1 METTTPAELLDL
13 KARID
18 QWHETR
24 KYKRERMPAELRQ
37 ATVNISRR
45 YPGTL
50 VRRVLKLDPWRLHE
64 PATKKITHP
73 ARSRQQQTAF
83 FQLPTTALA
92 PEPLSAGLSAEHCR
106 LQIERRDGS
115 RLTLTM
121 PSLDLLSMRQ
131 LCADFLSGR
140 KQ

>member
-1 METTTPAELLDL
+1 METTTPTELLDL

-18 QWHETR
+18 QWRETR

-37 ATVNISRR
+37 ATVNICRR

-50 VRRVLKLDPWRLHE
+50 VRKVLKLDPWRLHE
-64 PATKKITHP
+64 PATKKSTHP
-73 ARSRQQQTAF
+73 PRRRHQQTAF

-92 PEPLSAGLSAEHCR
+92 PEPLSTSLSAEHCR

-115 RLTLTM
+115 RLTFTM
-121 PSLDLLSMRQ
+121 PSLDPLSMRQ